1 MDYLKIY
8 ENLMER
14 SRNRTLHEYK
24 EKHHIIPKCLG
35 GNDNIDNLVS
45 LTPEEHY
52 IAHLLLVKIYP
63 KNSKLIFAANMMAN
77 RNNKSY
83 GWIKRLFSIEQS
95 NSMTGYKH
103 SEESRK
109 KMSLSRKD
117 VPKTEHF
124 KNIMK
129 IKKTKD
135 IEYLEN
141 VYKGWDELKLATN
154 VSRHLYLKFYKNGI
168 DPVPYINNNSYGIV
182 EKAKTTPPKAALGK
196 KWFNNGSAETYC
208 NINQQPN
215 GWIRGRLPRLKDEK
229 GRFQK
234 EKSI

>member
-1 MDYLKIY
+1 MYYINTFDGEIMDYLKIY

-103 SEESRK
+103 IEESRK
-109 KMSLSRKD
+109 KMS
-117 VPKTEHF
+117 
-124 KNIMK
+124 I
-129 IKKTKD
+129 
-135 IEYLEN
+135 
-141 VYKGWDELKLATN
+141 
-154 VSRHLYLKFYKNGI
+154 
-168 DPVPYINNNSYGIV
+168 
-182 EKAKTTPPKAALGK
+182 
-196 KWFNNGSAETYC
+196 
-208 NINQQPN
+208 
-215 GWIRGRLPRLKDEK
+215 
-229 GRFQK
+229 
-234 EKSI
+234 